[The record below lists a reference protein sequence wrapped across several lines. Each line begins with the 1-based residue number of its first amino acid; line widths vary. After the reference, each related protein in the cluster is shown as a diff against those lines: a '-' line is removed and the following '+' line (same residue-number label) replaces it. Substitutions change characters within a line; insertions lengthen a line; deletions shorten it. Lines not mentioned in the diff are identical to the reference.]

1 MWVDLP
7 GDKLRLP
14 HVGVHRRTGRG
25 RIALDGPTSCPAV
38 NGGARVVCVCIRKRA
53 PRQGQESRRWTSGCG
68 MQLPHAPVR
77 GRRSRAADREATTH
91 DRSQACKPRDGG
103 RRPLTCK
110 APGRTPPYTTPRG
123 THPRQPSRLV
133 EPGACRPRAR
143 HSSRQPRPAVTGR
156 GPPKVTPKGPSGECP
171 RARHVLTLR
180 SLRRLRR
187 GPMWRIELTT

>member
-7 GDKLRLP
+7 EDKLRLP

-25 RIALDGPTSCPAV
+25 RIALDGPASCPAV

-68 MQLPHAPVR
+68 MQMPHAPVR

-91 DRSQACKPRDGG
+91 GRSQACRPRDGG

-123 THPRQPSRLV
+123 THPRTTVSSGGAWCLPAKGQAQFPTTPTSRNRS
-133 EPGACRPRAR
+133 RP
-143 HSSRQPRPAVTGR
+143 P
-156 GPPKVTPKGPSGECP
+156 
-171 RARHVLTLR
+171 
-180 SLRRLRR
+180 
-187 GPMWRIELTT
+187 